1 MTDINAVI
9 ERLEGRV
16 SDLKKETATSLQY
29 ANQYDIPANWEAVAE
44 VRGELN
50 GIRLALSYLRE
61 EAGQ

>member
-61 EAGQ
+61 EQQ